1 MLFAKTAKKSKG
13 RLLYM
18 RPFAV
23 ITGPVISSGF
33 DQHQRGAT
41 IKNNR
46 KNFTLCVK
54 LGGGGQQNLVCEPRK
69 LGEGGSGSQLFSELQ
84 SVKFLRLFFMVAPQS
99 QWSYFLGPKN
109 HLLTS

>member
-1 MLFAKTAKKSKG
+1 
-13 RLLYM
+13 M

-46 KNFTLCVK
+46 INFTLCVK
-54 LGGGGQQNLVCEPRK
+54 LGGGGQQNLVCEPQK
-69 LGEGGSGSQLFSELQ
+69 EVILGVDKSE
-84 SVKFLRLFFMVAPQS
+84 KMDGF
-99 QWSYFLGPKN
+99 
-109 HLLTS
+109 